1 MRADRLISLV
11 LLLQEGRSTAAR
23 LATELGVSR
32 RTILRDL
39 DALSLTGVPVIA
51 EGGPGGGVWLDQ
63 AYRTSLTG
71 LKEAEVK
78 ALLVNADGRLLE
90 DLGWGESFRASRRKL
105 EASVPRGY
113 ETGIDFVRRRL
124 VLDSRWWWHE
134 PADRALEALQTAV
147 WGDRVVEGEYE
158 TWEGARKRVRLEAYG
173 LAAKAGLWYFV
184 ARRDGEWRTYRVSRF
199 ADVSV
204 KGPFDREPFDLAQW
218 WPEHAAEFAT
228 EFSAIR
234 FTIALPEAQVRYL
247 RGIAPG
253 RVDVKGAYESPG
265 WVVAELG
272 LNSALYA
279 ELVVLGLGR
288 DCVVL
293 EPAEL
298 REAVLRRAR
307 DGIAAHGTKPVRR
320 ADDGAMA

>member
-11 LLLQEGRSTAAR
+11 LRLQEGPSTTAR
-23 LATELGVSR
+23 LAEELGVSR

-39 DALSLTGVPVIA
+39 DALSLTGVPVMA

-78 ALLVNADGRLLE
+78 ALLVNADGRLLD

-105 EASVPRGY
+105 EASVPKRFEDGV
-113 ETGIDFVRRRL
+113 DFVRRRL

-134 PADRALEALQTAV
+134 AADPALETLQTAV
-147 WGDRVVEGEYE
+147 WGDRVVEGDYE
-158 TWEGARKRVRLEAYG
+158 TWEGARKPVRLEAYG

-184 ARRDGEWRTYRVSRF
+184 GRRDGEWRSYRVSRF
-199 ADVSV
+199 ANVAVGD
-204 KGPFDREPFDLAQW
+204 PFEREAFDLASW
-218 WPEHAAEFAT
+218 WPEHAAEFAA
-228 EFSAIR
+228 EFSALR
-234 FTIALPEAQVRYL
+234 FTIALPEAQLRYL
-247 RGIAPG
+247 RGMAPG
-253 RVDVKGAYESPG
+253 RVEVKGAYTTPA
-265 WVVAELG
+265 WVIAELG
-272 LNSALYA
+272 LDSSLYA

-293 EPAEL
+293 DPAGL

-307 DGIAAHGTKPVRR
+307 DGLAAHGGRGGR
-320 ADDGAMA
+320 